1 MEDKQEKPK
10 NIQPREITE
19 ELRESYLDYAMSVII
34 SRALPDARD
43 GLKPVQR
50 RILFAMNELGLTA
63 SAKTRKSAT
72 VVGETLGKFHPHGD
86 IAVYDSLV
94 RMAQDFSLRY
104 PLVQGQGNFGSMD
117 GDPPG
122 AMRYTECKL
131 TNLAGEM
138 LEDLD
143 KETVDFMPNYDAT
156 REEPKY
162 LPAKLPQLILNG
174 AMGIA
179 VGMATNIPPHN
190 LKETVEAIIYL
201 IDKPGASIEEL
212 MTYVKGPDFPTGGII
227 YGQENILE
235 TYATGKGTIVCRA
248 KTEIIDDNK
257 HKNLPR
263 SAQQN
268 LVSHSAQ
275 NKKILV
281 TEIPY
286 QVNKA
291 DLITKIAQLVEDKKI
306 EGIKDL
312 RDESD
317 KEGLQI
323 AIDLHS
329 NALPKRI
336 LNQLFK
342 YTEMEKSF
350 HVNMLALVENGLQPK
365 VLSLKNILEEYLNH
379 RKDVIKRRTE
389 FLLKKTKERIH
400 ILEGLSKALNHIDE
414 IIKLIKASL
423 NRDDAQKKLM
433 AKYRFSEIQANA
445 ILEMK
450 LSNLARLEKQKIG
463 DELQEKLKLEK
474 EYSLILQEPKRILKI
489 IKDEL
494 NALKEKYDD
503 ARKTQIEPFLPGE
516 IKEEELIPSKEI
528 LITLSQTGYIKKIEP
543 LSLKTQKRGGKGVI
557 GYETK
562 NEEDAISHLLAAN
575 NRDKILLFTNK
586 GYLFQLPAFEIA
598 EGSRTGRGKLI
609 QNYLNLRQGEQV
621 IVLLNLAIN
630 LKETNYR
637 YLVLATEKGM
647 VKKTLLKEYENMRKG
662 GIVTIK
668 LMNNDNLVDA
678 AFTTGNDDII
688 LISKNG
694 QAIRFSE
701 KEMRAL
707 ARTTSG
713 VKGLKLAENDKL
725 INLITIAPEIIKG
738 NPQTLVISENGF
750 GKRTKLNEYRKQKR
764 GGSGIKTAKTT
775 PKTGVLVKTSL
786 VQNQETL
793 IAISQKAQIIKA
805 NLNSIPILRR
815 ATQGVRIMKL
825 EPGDKIAGVSL
836 M

>member
-1 MEDKQEKPK
+1 MISKPLKNDQEKTK

-50 RILFAMNELGLTA
+50 RILFAMNELGLIT

-86 IAVYDSLV
+86 IAVYDALV
-94 RMAQDFSLRY
+94 RMAQNFSLRY
-104 PLVQGQGNFGSMD
+104 PLVQGQGNFGSID

-131 TNLAGEM
+131 TSLAGEM

-156 REEPKY
+156 RKEPKY
-162 LPAKLPQLILNG
+162 LPAKSPQLILNG

-190 LKETVEAIIYL
+190 LKEIVEAIIYL
-201 IDKPGASIEEL
+201 IDKPEASIEEL

-227 YGQENILE
+227 YGKENILE
-235 TYATGKGTIVCRA
+235 TYATGKGTIICRA
-248 KTEIIDDNK
+248 KIEIIDDDK
-257 HKNLPR
+257 H
-263 SAQQN
+263 
-268 LVSHSAQ
+268 
-275 NKKILV
+275 KKILV

-291 DLITKIAQLVEDKKI
+291 DLITKVAQLVEEKKI

-317 KEGLQI
+317 KEGLRI
-323 AIDLHS
+323 AIDLHN

-365 VLSLKNILEEYLNH
+365 VLSLKNILEEYINH
-379 RKDVIKRRTE
+379 RKNVVKRRTE

-400 ILEGLSKALNHIDE
+400 ILEGLSKALSHIDE
-414 IIKLIKASL
+414 IIKLIKTSL

-433 AKYRFSEIQANA
+433 VKYRFSEIQANA

-450 LSNLARLEKQKIG
+450 LSNLAKLEKQKIE
-463 DELQEKLKLEK
+463 DELKEKLKLEEEYVIILK
-474 EYSLILQEPKRILKI
+474 ESKRILKI

-494 NALKEKYDD
+494 NVLKEKYDD
-503 ARKTQIEPFLPGE
+503 GRKTQIEPFLPGE
-516 IKEEELIPSKEI
+516 IKEEELIPPKEI
-528 LITLSQTGYIKKIEP
+528 LITLSQTGYIKKMEP
-543 LSLKTQKRGGKGVI
+543 LALKTQKRGGKGVI

-609 QNYLNLRQGEQV
+609 QNYLNLRQEEQV

-630 LKETNYR
+630 LKETNYH
-637 YLVLATEKGM
+637 YLVLATEKGI
-647 VKKTLLKEYENMRKG
+647 VKKTILKEYENIRKG
-662 GIVTIK
+662 GIITIK
-668 LMNNDNLVDA
+668 LGLHDNLIDA

-701 KEMRAL
+701 KEMRAMG
-707 ARTTSG
+707 RTTSG
-713 VKGLKLAENDKL
+713 VRGLKLSENDKL
-725 INLITIAPEIIKG
+725 ISLITIAPEVIKT

-750 GKRTKLNEYRKQKR
+750 GKRTELNEYRKQKR

-805 NLNSIPILRR
+805 NLNSIPILKR

-825 EPGDKIAGVSL
+825 EKGDKIAGVSL
-836 M
+836 L

>member
-1 MEDKQEKPK
+1 MKDRQEKAK

-86 IAVYDSLV
+86 IAVYDALV

-104 PLVQGQGNFGSMD
+104 PLVQGQGNFGSID

-131 TNLAGEM
+131 TSLAGEM

-156 REEPKY
+156 RKEPKY

-190 LKETVEAIIYL
+190 LKEIVEAIIYL
-201 IDKPGASIEEL
+201 IDRPGASIEEL

-227 YGQENILE
+227 YGKENILE

-248 KTEIIDDNK
+248 KTEIIDDDK

-291 DLITKIAQLVEDKKI
+291 DLIAKVAQLVEEKKI

-323 AIDLHS
+323 AIDLHN

-365 VLSLKNILEEYLNH
+365 VLSLKNILEEYINH
-379 RKDVIKRRTE
+379 RKDVIKRRIE

-450 LSNLARLEKQKIG
+450 LSNLAKLEKQKIE
-463 DELQEKLKLEK
+463 DELKEKLKLEE
-474 EYSLILQEPKRILKI
+474 EYIIILKEPKRILKI

-494 NALKEKYDD
+494 NVSKEKYDD
-503 ARKTQIEPFLPGE
+503 GRKTQIEPFLPGE

-528 LITLSQTGYIKKIEP
+528 LITLSQTGYIKKMEP
-543 LSLKTQKRGGKGVI
+543 LALKTQKRGGKGVI

-586 GYLFQLPAFEIA
+586 GYLFQLPAFEII

-621 IVLLNLAIN
+621 IVLLNLPLN

-637 YLVLATEKGM
+637 YLVLVTEKGM
-647 VKKTLLKEYENMRKG
+647 IKKTLLKEYENMRKG

-668 LMNNDNLVDA
+668 LMSNDSLVDA
-678 AFTTGNDDII
+678 AFTTGDDDII

-713 VKGLKLAENDKL
+713 VRGLKLAENDKL
-725 INLITIAPEIIKG
+725 INLITIAPEVIKA

-793 IAISQKAQIIKA
+793 IAISQKAQIIKS
-805 NLNSIPILRR
+805 NLNSIPILKR

-825 EPGDKIAGVSL
+825 EKGDKIAGVSL
-836 M
+836 I